1 MEQFYLEKPSI
12 SRKID
17 VLEYMEEHQKC
28 QSDINGAGSFDKVL
42 DGVTYEDCLEK
53 SLKMEDKEYANSI
66 NKCPRKTFFLI
77 RKHDNKLIGMIS
89 IRYNLT
95 EELLQFVGHIGYGIR
110 PTERGKGY
118 NKINLYL
125 GLIEAQKLGL
135 SRVMLGCSVS
145 NTPSDKTIQ
154 ALGGILERCEVD
166 PSDNTLSNVYWI
178 DVKKS
183 LYEYRSVYAPYIA
196 IEELELTE
204 M

>member
-17 VLEYMEEHQKC
+17 VLEYMEEHQKY

-53 SLKMEDKEYANSI
+53 DFKMENKEYANSI

-89 IRYNLT
+89 IRYDLK

-166 PSDNTLSNVYWI
+166 PSDNTLSNWI
-178 DVKKS
+178 VNTFLDNFYKDNPK
-183 LYEYRSVYAPYIA
+183 RYA
-196 IEELELTE
+196 TGVW
-204 M
+204 

>member
-12 SRKID
+12 SRKDD
-17 VLEYMEEHQKC
+17 VLEYMEEHQKY
-28 QSDINGAGSFDKVL
+28 QSDINGAGSFDEVL
-42 DGVTYEDCLEK
+42 DGLSYETCLEK
-53 SLKMEDKEYANSI
+53 SLKRENKEYANSI

-89 IRYNLT
+89 IRYDLT

-135 SRVMLGCSVS
+135 PRVMLGCSVS

-183 LYEYRSVYAPYIA
+183 LYEYRSVYVPYIVS
-196 IEELELTE
+196 ED

>member
-28 QSDINGAGSFDKVL
+28 QSDINGAGSFDEVL
-42 DGVTYEDCLEK
+42 DGLSYEACLEK
-53 SLKMEDKEYANSI
+53 SLKLENKEYTNSI

-89 IRYNLT
+89 IRYDLT

-135 SRVMLGCSVS
+135 PRVMLGCSVS

-196 IEELELTE
+196 IEELDLTE

>member
-12 SRKID
+12 SRKDD
-17 VLEYMEEHQKC
+17 VLEYMEEHQKY
-28 QSDINGAGSFDKVL
+28 QSDINGAGGFDKVL
-42 DGVTYEDCLEK
+42 DGVTYEDFLEK
-53 SLKMEDKEYANSI
+53 DFKMENKEYANSI

-89 IRYNLT
+89 IRYDLT

-135 SRVMLGCSVS
+135 PRVILGCSVS

-183 LYEYRSVYAPYIA
+183 LYEYRSVYVPYIVS
-196 IEELELTE
+196 ED